1 MKLSSL
7 EIAGLTDIVGR
18 AAVRL
23 AADLRSRD
31 PGIDPENFGA
41 NLMVRP
47 AHTLELSRVLAY
59 CHAAHIA
66 VVPQGGRTGLAGGA
80 VSRPGQVIVSLDRM
94 SRIEALDP
102 VSRTVLVGAGVTLAA
117 LAAQAAEH
125 GLSPGIDLGARD
137 SATIGGMISTNAGG
151 AAAFRHGTMRDRVLG
166 LEVVLADGS
175 VLSELALVRKR
186 NEGLPVERLFAGAEG
201 TLGVIAR
208 ATLSLVLADGPAA
221 TAMVGLRDLAA
232 GVALADALLRNRSLT
247 LSALELMSANHAAT
261 VCRSCDLK
269 GFDDLVAAPYLL
281 LVAGSAASGAAAEAA
296 LVAVLETATSS
307 ELILDAV
314 VAQNETQRAAMWR
327 MREDWAVDREYP
339 GGIWFDVS
347 VPLAQLPGYLYSAAA
362 RLQRHPAGLSV
373 FVIGHLGDG
382 NVHLTVNA
390 AQPVSELYEDIA
402 ELVTADLAAHGGSFS
417 AEHGIGLEKRAT
429 LQRLVS
435 PVKLALMRQL
445 KTALDP
451 QGIMNPGK
459 VLPD

>member
-1 MKLSSL
+1 MALPGAM
-7 EIAGLTDIVGR
+7 IDGLADIVGR
-18 AAVRL
+18 GALRL

-31 PGIDPENFGA
+31 PGIDPDNFGA
-41 NLMVRP
+41 DLMVRP
-47 AHTLELSRVLAY
+47 ADTAELSRVLAQCY
-59 CHAAHIA
+59 AAHIP

-80 VSRPGQVIVSLDRM
+80 VSRPGQIIVSLDRM
-94 SRIEALDP
+94 NRIEALDP
-102 VSRTVLVGAGVTLAA
+102 VSRTALVGAGATLAA

-175 VLSELALVRKR
+175 VLSELGLVRKR
-186 NEGLPVERLFAGAEG
+186 NEGLQVERIFVGSEG

-208 ATLSLVLADGPAA
+208 ATLALVPADGPAA
-221 TAMVGLRDLAA
+221 TAIVGLRDLGA
-232 GVALADALLRNRSLT
+232 GVALADSLLRNASLT
-247 LSALELMSANHAAT
+247 VTALELMSANHAAT
-261 VCRSCDLK
+261 VCRSCGLK
-269 GFDDLVAAPYLL
+269 GFDGLLAAPFLL
-281 LVAGSAASGAAAEAA
+281 LIAGSAASGAAAEAA
-296 LVAVLETATSS
+296 LVAELETAASS
-307 ELILDAV
+307 ERILDAV
-314 VAQNETQRAAMWR
+314 VAQNEAQRAAMWR

-347 VPLAQLPGYLYSAAA
+347 VPLAQLPGYLRSATE
-362 RLQRHPAGLSV
+362 RLKRHPAELSV

-390 AQPVSELYEDIA
+390 AQPVTELYEEIA

-429 LQRLVS
+429 LARLAS

-445 KTALDP
+445 KAALDP
-451 QGIMNPGK
+451 LGLMNPGK